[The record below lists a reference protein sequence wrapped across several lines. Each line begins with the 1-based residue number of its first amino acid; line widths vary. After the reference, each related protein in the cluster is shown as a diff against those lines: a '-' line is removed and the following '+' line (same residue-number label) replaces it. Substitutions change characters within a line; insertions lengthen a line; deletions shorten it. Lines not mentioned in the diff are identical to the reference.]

1 MQHVAEN
8 LSKATGGDTWVTD
21 TFRWNC
27 RKKKPRRVVEMT
39 SSFARYMPK
48 ANLYLMKVGKNNP
61 RDVNEDPAYEKIYQ
75 SRDGGWRWGI
85 MTTNGSES
93 LNAVFKQSR
102 MLPVAAVVEDTF
114 YKLNAWF
121 QERRAKAAELIRM
134 NQSFST
140 RVEEKLRRHRDKGA
154 TMTVIPMGNDGTEF
168 EVQNPNEYVPTTRKP
183 DGTMAFVKRACKYV
197 VKFGDA
203 RAVTCTC
210 QGPQLSHIPCSHVMA
225 VCRVR
230 NYCEDH
236 YVADMYRTDYLA
248 STWGGSFHSYPDQHE
263 WPTYVG
269 DRILPS
275 EGWIR
280 KGRRRHKR
288 IVMTMDEMGGRRPSG
303 NRARRSV
310 SDRCRADLHLSPY
323 FGPDLLFC
331 QQGSNQPFLKALLVP
346 VVHVPL
352 VAAEFKFG
360 MIPGTGTRCFGHNT
374 DSGFRFITDFKGSMP
389 LYQRKRS
396 KLKLQVTG
404 NIILT

>member
-1 MQHVAEN
+1 
-8 LSKATGGDTWVTD
+8 
-21 TFRWNC
+21 
-27 RKKKPRRVVEMT
+27 
-39 SSFARYMPK
+39 MPK

-310 SDRCRADLHLSPY
+310 SDRRRADAINEHNERENARVVAEATGRTQPPPPVS
-323 FGPDLLFC
+323 
-331 QQGSNQPFLKALLVP
+331 QSSSSQASTSN
-346 VVHVPL
+346 
-352 VAAEFKFG
+352 AA
-360 MIPGTGTRCFGHNT
+360 PATGTRRTSRLLGL
-374 DSGFRFITDFKGSMP
+374 FRRGG
-389 LYQRKRS
+389 R
-396 KLKLQVTG
+396 
-404 NIILT
+404 